1 MCLNCV
7 ISEKMFVDVFGG
19 RNAELCLINLIFMAR
34 SPPQKNSVNT
44 KWRTLLLCVFAL
56 TYRLQSVSTLKVF
69 CTTRDFLKL
78 FKPQEGLFYH
88 APDYRSKTT
97 NRYKAN
103 HREFTWPRFISAS
116 SHTGQYRY
124 KANHRDFTRPRF
136 FSTSSP
142 TGQFRCHHFCYLR
155 DHHIVEIDQVIKTIM
170 ASRNKTL
177 P

>member
-1 MCLNCV
+1 
-7 ISEKMFVDVFGG
+7 
-19 RNAELCLINLIFMAR
+19 MAR

-69 CTTRDFLKL
+69 CTTRDLLKL
-78 FKPQEGLFYH
+78 FKPKEPLFYH
-88 APDYRSKTT
+88 AQNYRSKTT
-97 NRYKAN
+97 N
-103 HREFTWPRFISAS
+103 
-116 SHTGQYRY
+116 RY

-136 FSTSSP
+136 FSTSSH
-142 TGQFRCHHFCYLR
+142 TGQFRCRHFCYLR
-155 DHHIVEIDQVIKTIM
+155 DYHIVEIDQVIKTIM